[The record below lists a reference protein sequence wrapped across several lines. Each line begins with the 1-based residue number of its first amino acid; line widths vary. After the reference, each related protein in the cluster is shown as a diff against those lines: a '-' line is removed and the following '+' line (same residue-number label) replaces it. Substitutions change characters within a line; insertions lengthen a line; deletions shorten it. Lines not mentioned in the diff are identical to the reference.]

1 MFDLSCFCQEAII
14 LPHRPLTLSCAMNG
28 RLAPLLYSSTPNSL
42 SEFLG
47 HSSSSHRLIR
57 IVVSG
62 PRSHALNQLLLR
74 GILTALQ
81 NNSMVGNA
89 DMA

>member
-1 MFDLSCFCQEAII
+1 MAAW
-14 LPHRPLTLSCAMNG
+14 LPCGTLQ
-28 RLAPLLYSSTPNSL
+28 LQIHYPNSSVTPAPVIASFAL
-42 SEFLG
+42 SSQDLTQAF
-47 HSSSSHRLIR
+47 SH
-57 IVVSG
+57 V
-62 PRSHALNQLLLR
+62 LNQLLP